1 MLEEIKKIINLLL
14 TQTRDQKDIFL
25 LNLKLKSFSN
35 KLDSA
40 FTRLGKLA
48 YPTLKDRDIS
58 SANSEELK
66 KLIDEI
72 RNIECEV
79 QEAGAQLE
87 KSESESAELRGKMT
101 EEVGTAWT
109 KAKETMARLKE
120 EFSGKIKNADQADE
134 AEEASEAGSAD
145 GAQKESSGEQAAE
158 AEAEAP
164 VTEPAAEEAP
174 QETSE
179 EKADEPSAKETA
191 AKETAAKEAMPETA
205 EAAEETENEESSKQ
219 SADSDSRE

>member
-1 MLEEIKKIINLLL
+1 MLEEIKRIINLII
-14 TQTRDQKDIFL
+14 TQTKDQKDILL

-58 SANSEELK
+58 SSDSEELN

-72 RNIECEV
+72 RDIEGEV

-101 EEVGTAWT
+101 EEVGTAWM

-120 EFSGKIKNADQADE
+120 GFSGKIKSAAQADDAGE
-134 AEEASEAGSAD
+134 TSETGSAD
-145 GAQKESSGEQAAE
+145 TAKEEVAGEQAAE
-158 AEAEAP
+158 TESGAA
-164 VTEPAAEEAP
+164 VTEPTTEEAP
-174 QETSE
+174 KETSE
-179 EKADEPSAKETA
+179 
-191 AKETAAKEAMPETA
+191 
-205 EAAEETENEESSKQ
+205 
-219 SADSDSRE
+219 